1 MATTHIDDP
10 EISATTGAQRV
21 VIPVTG
27 MTCAACEARV
37 QRTLSKAPGVVGASV
52 NLMMGNAT
60 VSFDPSA
67 TSPEILVDTIRE
79 TGYGAEVPTTERSAF
94 EEQEARD
101 RAQQDEFIE
110 LRRKAIASAVV
121 GLIVMMASMPLMA
134 AAAHGAQG
142 TVADPFM
149 RWVMTSLTPV
159 LRVALPW
166 LYAVPTAALSFG
178 LLALTLATMLW
189 AGRHFYVR
197 AWTSFRHHS
206 ADMNTLIAVGT
217 GAAFIYSLIAT
228 LAPGFFTSHGVQPDV
243 YYEAVV
249 IIIALILTGNAFEA
263 RAKRQTATSLR
274 ALARLQP
281 KMARVVRDDGELD
294 VAIEQVRPGDIV
306 VVRPGERI
314 PVDGEL
320 VSGHSAVDESMLTGE
335 SIPVEKHTG
344 DRVIGAT
351 INATGAFK
359 YRATTLGADSV
370 LAQIVKLM
378 RDAQGSRAPIQ
389 KLADRVSAVFVPVVI
404 SIAVATFV
412 IWFVSLHA
420 GGTVAGAAVVRAFAA
435 AVAVLIIA
443 CPCAMGLAVPT
454 AVMVSSGKGAELG
467 ILIKGGEALQR
478 AGDLT
483 TVVVDK
489 TGTVTEGKPVVT
501 DFIQSGDSAIS
512 RRELLALAASLE
524 RASEHPLADAIV
536 RYAGEQGVSLFPTTS
551 FQSKTGRG
559 ASGVIDGR
567 RVAIGNEA
575 SMMESGV
582 SETSLAADAT
592 RLSVEGKTPVY
603 VAIDGRAV
611 ALIGV
616 ADPIKPTS
624 RAAIAELRA
633 MGLDVVMLTGDN
645 QRTADA
651 VAREAGVDRVVAGV
665 LPDAK
670 VAEITRLQAEGRVVA
685 MVGDGINDGAAIAAS
700 DLGFAIATG
709 TDVAVE
715 AADVALMRG
724 DLHGVVQAIKL
735 SRRTMRTMKQNLFWA
750 FVYNVVGI
758 PVAAGALYPVFG
770 ILLSPILASAAMA
783 FSSVSVVSNSLR
795 LRRFRAA

>member
-67 TSPEILVDTIRE
+67 TNPEILVDTIRE
-79 TGYGAEVPTTERSAF
+79 TGYGAEVPTNERSAF

-110 LRRKAIASAVV
+110 LRRKAIVSAVV
-121 GLIVMMASMPLMA
+121 GVIAMVASMPLMA

-178 LLALTLATMLW
+178 LLALTLTTMLW

-217 GAAFIYSLIAT
+217 GAAFVYSLIAT

-281 KMARVVRDDGELD
+281 KMARVVRDDRELD
-294 VAIEQVRPGDIV
+294 VAIEHVRPGDIV

-320 VSGHSAVDESMLTGE
+320 V
-335 SIPVEKHTG
+335 
-344 DRVIGAT
+344 
-351 INATGAFK
+351 
-359 YRATTLGADSV
+359 
-370 LAQIVKLM
+370 
-378 RDAQGSRAPIQ
+378 
-389 KLADRVSAVFVPVVI
+389 
-404 SIAVATFV
+404 
-412 IWFVSLHA
+412 
-420 GGTVAGAAVVRAFAA
+420 
-435 AVAVLIIA
+435 
-443 CPCAMGLAVPT
+443 
-454 AVMVSSGKGAELG
+454 
-467 ILIKGGEALQR
+467 
-478 AGDLT
+478 
-483 TVVVDK
+483 
-489 TGTVTEGKPVVT
+489 
-501 DFIQSGDSAIS
+501 
-512 RRELLALAASLE
+512 
-524 RASEHPLADAIV
+524 
-536 RYAGEQGVSLFPTTS
+536 
-551 FQSKTGRG
+551 
-559 ASGVIDGR
+559 
-567 RVAIGNEA
+567 
-575 SMMESGV
+575 
-582 SETSLAADAT
+582 
-592 RLSVEGKTPVY
+592 
-603 VAIDGRAV
+603 
-611 ALIGV
+611 
-616 ADPIKPTS
+616 
-624 RAAIAELRA
+624 
-633 MGLDVVMLTGDN
+633 
-645 QRTADA
+645 
-651 VAREAGVDRVVAGV
+651 
-665 LPDAK
+665 
-670 VAEITRLQAEGRVVA
+670 
-685 MVGDGINDGAAIAAS
+685 
-700 DLGFAIATG
+700 
-709 TDVAVE
+709 
-715 AADVALMRG
+715 
-724 DLHGVVQAIKL
+724 
-735 SRRTMRTMKQNLFWA
+735 
-750 FVYNVVGI
+750 
-758 PVAAGALYPVFG
+758 
-770 ILLSPILASAAMA
+770 
-783 FSSVSVVSNSLR
+783 
-795 LRRFRAA
+795 